1 MQKATAEMLIAR
13 KLQGDYD
20 KLQVKHVDVPSMG
33 FALELKKPKIEKV
46 LNLLDEIKAT
56 ESTAENTRFMQE
68 LIYEACPML
77 HNSNLQETFDCKE
90 PIDIVIAVLGDDYK
104 ALNMLT
110 EHVLD
115 FYGLGELDDAVKN

>member
-33 FALELKKPKIEKV
+33 FSLELRKPKIEKV

-115 FYGLGELDDAVKN
+115 FYGLGELDEAVKN

>member
-33 FALELKKPKIEKV
+33 FSLELRKPKIEKV

-77 HNSNLQETFDCKE
+77 HSSNLQETFDCKE

-115 FYGLGELDDAVKN
+115 FYGLGELDEAVKN

>member
-20 KLQVKHVDVPSMG
+20 KLQVKHVDIPSMG
-33 FALELKKPKIEKV
+33 FSMELRKPKIEKV

-115 FYGLGELDDAVKN
+115 FYGLGELDEAVKN

>member
-33 FALELKKPKIEKV
+33 FSLELRKPKIEKV

>member
-1 MQKATAEMLIAR
+1 MQKATVEMLIAR

-20 KLQVKHVDVPSMG
+20 KLQVKHVDIPSMG
-33 FALELKKPKIEKV
+33 FSMELRKPKIEKV

>member
-20 KLQVKHVDVPSMG
+20 RLQVKHVDVPSMG
-33 FALELKKPKIEKV
+33 FCLELRKPKIEKV
-46 LNLLDEIKAT
+46 LNLLDDIKNT
-56 ESTAENTRFMQE
+56 DSTAENTRYMQE

-77 HNSNLQETFDCKE
+77 HNRPLQETFDCKE
-90 PIDIVIAVLGDDYK
+90 PADIVIAVLGDDYR
-104 ALNMLT
+104 ALNTLA

>member
-20 KLQVKHVDVPSMG
+20 KMQVKHVDVPSMG

-46 LNLLDEIKAT
+46 LNLLDEIKNT
-56 ESTAENTRFMQE
+56 ESTVESTRFMQE

-77 HNSNLQETFDCKE
+77 HNGSLQETFECRE
-90 PIDIVIAVLGDDYK
+90 PIDIVIAVLGDDYN

>member
-33 FALELKKPKIEKV
+33 FSMELRKPKIEKV

-115 FYGLGELDDAVKN
+115 FYGLGELDEAIKN

>member
-20 KLQVKHVDVPSMG
+20 KLQIKHVDVPSMG
-33 FALELKKPKIEKV
+33 FSLELRKPKIEKV

>member
-33 FALELKKPKIEKV
+33 FSLELRKPKIEKV

-115 FYGLGELDDAVKN
+115 FYGLGELDEAIKN

>member
-20 KLQVKHVDVPSMG
+20 KLQVKHVDIPSMS
-33 FALELKKPKIEKV
+33 FSMELRKPKIEKV

>member
-1 MQKATAEMLIAR
+1 MQKATAEILIAR

-20 KLQVKHVDVPSMG
+20 KLQVKHVDIPSMG
-33 FALELKKPKIEKV
+33 FSMELRKPKIEKV

>member
-20 KLQVKHVDVPSMG
+20 KLQVKHVDIPSMG
-33 FALELKKPKIEKV
+33 FSMELRKPKIEKV